1 MRCAKCSAGLP
12 DGAPACPTCGAVR
25 FEFRGAPLEALGWI
39 ALTIVGTALVAPLA
53 WVSAGVARW
62 LCRRT
67 GLSDGTTLG
76 FRGAGADVVVWHVFY
91 VATLV
96 GQSFALYAVAG
107 EGIAATAVVLLISY
121 VVLIAIVHT
130 LIRWF
135 VFNAQLSSGP
145 PLSFEGSFLALFGWY
160 LALAAAIYTLVGW
173 AWVAA
178 AMYRWMAR
186 QVRGRGVAF
195 EFHGQGHEML
205 WRAAA
210 ALLACAFLVPIPWV
224 AVWFLKWLIG
234 GVTLTRKR
242 EDELTVPA

>member
-1 MRCAKCSAGLP
+1 
-12 DGAPACPTCGAVR
+12 VR
-25 FEFRGAPLEALGWI
+25 FDFAGTPLEALGWI

-53 WVSAGVARW
+53 WVSAGAARW

-67 GLSDGTTLG
+67 SLSDGTWVE
-76 FRGAGADVVVWHVFY
+76 FRGTGGDVVVWHVFY

-96 GQSFALYAVAG
+96 GQAFALYAVAG
-107 EGIAATAVVLLISY
+107 EGIAATVTVLLISY
-121 VVLIAIVHT
+121 VVLIAILHT
-130 LIRWF
+130 LIKWF

-145 PLSFEGSFLALFGWY
+145 QLSFQGSYLALFGWY
-160 LALAAAIYTLVGW
+160 VALALAIYTVVGW
-173 AWVAA
+173 AWVAV

-186 QVRGRGVAF
+186 HVRGRGVAL

-210 ALLACAFLVPIPWV
+210 TAVGSAFIVPIPWL
-224 AVWFLKWLIG
+224 AVWFLRWLIG
-234 GVTLTRKR
+234 CVTLTRKQ